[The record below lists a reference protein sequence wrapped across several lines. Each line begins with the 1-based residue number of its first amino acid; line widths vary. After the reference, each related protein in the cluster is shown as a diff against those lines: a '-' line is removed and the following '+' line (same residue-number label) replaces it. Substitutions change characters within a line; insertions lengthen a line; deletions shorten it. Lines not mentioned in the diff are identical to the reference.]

1 MLQAMQQPVEPAS
14 SPTSFAGFLAALA
27 EPEKEPVLPW
37 SQDGLEDDIA
47 TLSYERALRAHA
59 RFRGADNSDY
69 SPAQTAAS
77 GLFTGSGAP
86 PAAAARAAQSAAP
99 QAAPPAAVGTEPGAA
114 FRPYPALES
123 GLKCASITIRLSK
136 AECAQLRRRAAEAGL
151 TVSAYLRSCTF
162 EAESLRALVKDT
174 LAQLR
179 SATPAGKRP
188 APAPPRHP
196 WLQRLMRFLTPWQ
209 GSRRMAGA

>member
-1 MLQAMQQPVEPAS
+1 MQQPVEPVS

-27 EPEKEPVLPW
+27 EPEKRPVSPW

-47 TLSYERALRAHA
+47 TLSYERALRVHA
-59 RFRGADNSDY
+59 RLRGADTSDY
-69 SPAQTAAS
+69 SPAQTTAS
-77 GLFTGSGAP
+77 GLFTGSEAP
-86 PAAAARAAQSAAP
+86 PAAAARPVQTAPP
-99 QAAPPAAVGTEPGAA
+99 QAAPPADIDTEPAAA
-114 FRPYPALES
+114 FRPCPALDRD
-123 GLKCASITIRLSK
+123 LKCASITIRLSK

-174 LAQLR
+174 LAQVR
-179 SATPAGKRP
+179 SATSAGKRP
-188 APAPPRHP
+188 APAPPRHS
-196 WLQRLMRFLTPWQ
+196 WLQRLMRRLTPWR